1 LFAHPQL
8 AHRQFVHFERLEAR
22 LLDRHA
28 AKREPTDRERPD
40 SYGPER
46 GRADRK
52 RDHAGGGNGFGSADE
67 ITRHRWVS
75 VRQLVF
81 GAGEAKLAADPE
93 YRPSGGRTAMSS
105 GDGRGAIPICRA
117 CAEDVFSRRAN
128 IAAGRGP
135 A

>member
-8 AHRQFVHFERLEAR
+8 AHRQLVDFERLKAR
-22 LLDRHA
+22 FLDRHA
-28 AKREPTDRERPD
+28 AKREPTDRQRPD

-52 RDHAGGGNGFGSADE
+52 RDHAGGGNGFGSADD

-81 GAGEAKLAADPE
+81 VAGGAKLAAAP
-93 YRPSGGRTAMSS
+93 RLSA
-105 GDGRGAIPICRA
+105 
-117 CAEDVFSRRAN
+117 VRRAN
-128 IAAGRGP
+128 RNVLGRRPGCHSDLP
-135 A
+135 GLRRTSFLPPC